1 VIESY
6 YLETLDGLFFAI
18 KGLEHP
24 ADRTIAVLR
33 YAPDPKSGDR
43 RKGKKIYRRLYHF
56 QEQEQ
61 LIRTA
66 YPQYLAF
73 DPVFQATLQSVPGS
87 MVRRIYDPRLRIQE
101 LAQASIRSAVE
112 DDAYAFICL
121 LQENAQVPFSAL
133 GITGSLLIGLHTA
146 QSDLDAVVLGAKS
159 CEKVYQALRR
169 MRDDASGG
177 ELRGLDSQGLEEL
190 YTERVKD
197 TKMDFRKFVDLEK
210 QKVNQGSF
218 RNRPYF
224 IRFIKKPHEV
234 NLIYGQRRY
243 NPLGRAAIKASITDD
258 RESIYTPCRYQL
270 ADVRILEGPQQISP
284 KEIVSFRGRFC
295 EQARVGDVIMAAGTL
310 ERIQTTTGEVWHR
323 LLLGNAVED
332 TMVPI

>member
-6 YLETLDGLFFAI
+6 YLETLDGLFFAV

-24 ADRTIAVLR
+24 QDRTIAVLR
-33 YAPDPKSGDR
+33 YVPDPKSGDR

-61 LIRTA
+61 LIQTA
-66 YPQYLAF
+66 YPQYIAF

-87 MVRRIYDPRLRIQE
+87 MVRRIYDPRLRIQG
-101 LAQASIRSAVE
+101 LAQASARSAVE
-112 DDAYAFICL
+112 DDAYAFVCL
-121 LQENAQVPFSAL
+121 LQEKTQVPFSAL

-146 QSDLDAVVLGAKS
+146 QSDLDVVAFGSKS
-159 CEKVYQALRR
+159 CAMVHQALRR
-169 MRDDASGG
+169 LLDDESGG
-177 ELRGLDSQGLEEL
+177 ELRRLDSRGLEEL
-190 YTERVKD
+190 YAERVKD
-197 TKMDFRKFVDLEK
+197 THMDFRKFVELEK

-234 NLIYGQRRY
+234 NMIYGQRRY
-243 NPLGRAAIKASITDD
+243 NPLGRAAIKASIADD
-258 RESIYTPCRYQL
+258 REAIYTPCRYQL
-270 ADVRILEGPQQISP
+270 ADVRILDGPQQISP

-295 EQARVGDVIMAAGTL
+295 EQARVGDSIMATGTL
-310 ERIQTTTGEVWHR
+310 ERIQSYSGEVWHR
-323 LLLGNAVED
+323 LLLGNDAKD
-332 TMVPI
+332 TMHPI